1 MQVSHEPITKYQQ
14 RLCEK
19 FLTVF
24 GTSIYEVVNT
34 TFFHIERRINLR
46 DASTQFIYKE
56 ANFTLSYEAMD
67 PLRLSYGFNLSCKDG
82 DSVLFPVAH
91 LLLRWRSYQY
101 TLQEFT
107 SALDELSV
115 SPSNRR

>member
-34 TFFHIERRINLR
+34 TFFHIERRINVR
-46 DASTQFIYKE
+46 DASTQFTYKE
-56 ANFTLSYEAMD
+56 AIFTLSYEAVD
-67 PLRLSYGFNLSCKDG
+67 PLRLTYGFSLDCKDG
-82 DSVLFPVAH
+82 ESRFFPVTH
-91 LLLRWRSYQY
+91 LLLRWQKYRY
-101 TLQEFT
+101 TLQDFI
-107 SALDELSV
+107 SALDELSESLV
-115 SPSNRR
+115 